1 MLCPA
6 ATAGPLPCLSTSVVS
21 ALGAGVFGTV
31 SVGFSPKP
39 PVTDTPTLVVAPL
52 ASVDDEEEDEPD
64 DPQATRVAG
73 VSRQAATRTAP
84 ARCDRWCARRWDS
97 FTGQETFGVRGGTDT
112 STVTAQAGRSLH
124 GGPARERG
132 DNRRVRIDLNA
143 DVAES
148 FGRWR
153 LGDDAALLPY
163 LTSANVACGFHAGDA
178 RTIWETVG
186 RCAELGVVVGAQ
198 VSYRDLAGFGRRAMD
213 VEPADL
219 AADVLYQ
226 LAALDGLAR

>member
-6 ATAGPLPCLSTSVVS
+6 ATAKPLPCLSTSVVS
-21 ALGAGVFGTV
+21 ALGAGVFGMV

-73 VSRQAATRTAP
+73 VSRQAATRTA
-84 ARCDRWCARRWDS
+84 
-97 FTGQETFGVRGGTDT
+97 
-112 STVTAQAGRSLH
+112 
-124 GGPARERG
+124 
-132 DNRRVRIDLNA
+132 
-143 DVAES
+143 
-148 FGRWR
+148 
-153 LGDDAALLPY
+153 
-163 LTSANVACGFHAGDA
+163 
-178 RTIWETVG
+178 
-186 RCAELGVVVGAQ
+186 
-198 VSYRDLAGFGRRAMD
+198 LAGFGRRAMD

-226 LAALDGLAR
+226 LAALDGLARAAGTRARYVKPHGALYHRLLDDDEQADAVVSAITTWDADAAVLTQPGELAR